1 MSSLKLVICSDSE
14 IQFPGK
20 IVPYVKAECHP
31 WKMTPVALLEKP
43 AEEAAMA
50 PQEGTHII
58 CSVIF
63 WVDPYRYIMGRD
75 CMGSWV
81 YGGLDISCYLHK
93 PLFLLRGQTDR
104 IPFNQSKQKTM

>member
-1 MSSLKLVICSDSE
+1 
-14 IQFPGK
+14 
-20 IVPYVKAECHP
+20 
-31 WKMTPVALLEKP
+31 MTPVALLEKP

-63 WVDPYRYIMGRD
+63 WVDPYRYLQWARN

-81 YGGLDISCYLHK
+81 YGGLDTFALLS
-93 PLFLLRGQTDR
+93 PQALFLLRGQTDR